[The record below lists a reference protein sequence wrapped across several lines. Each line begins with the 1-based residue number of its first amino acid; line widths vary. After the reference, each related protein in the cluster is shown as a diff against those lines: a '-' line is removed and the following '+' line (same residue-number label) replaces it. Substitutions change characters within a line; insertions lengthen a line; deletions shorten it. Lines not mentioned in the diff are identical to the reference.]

1 MPRFPNTLTFRLTL
15 GYAATFIIFLV
26 AAFYCSYLLIET
38 NLNNEMNDDLSE
50 DLAEFNSLYKDGGIE
65 NVIDEIERDIKSVD
79 SDDEFVQL
87 FDLHGQQIFSSD
99 DTHWIGLKN
108 NRNFFQDKIK
118 SYRGLNTVIET
129 IEIPERKHDTR
140 IAFSKIGPDTIL
152 MIGESMEQIDET
164 LDLILLIFHVI
175 LVTVI
180 PLASIVG
187 WLVVRHSVSGIQK
200 VSQAAAE
207 IKNGNLDTRVAVK
220 NQRDEIQNLADTFN
234 SMAGRIQKLMIEMRE
249 MIENIAHDLRSP
261 LGRIRVISEMAL
273 SANGN
278 TESYKAAA
286 AETIEE
292 CDQLIQLIN
301 ISLDVAEA
309 EAGVENNNKEEVNL
323 SELTED
329 ACELFEPVAEDKHI
343 AMTVQCE
350 PNCVILGNKHNLQR
364 MIANVLDN
372 ALKYTPENGK
382 VSIDLK
388 QDEHGNHIS
397 VSDTGIGIP
406 EADQQRVFDRFFR
419 CDQSR
424 SHDGTGLGLSF
435 VRAVAHAHAGKIT
448 LSSEPNVKTVLKI
461 SLPVCT

>member
-1 MPRFPNTLTFRLTL
+1 
-15 GYAATFIIFLV
+15 
-26 AAFYCSYLLIET
+26 
-38 NLNNEMNDDLSE
+38 MNDDLSE
-50 DLAEFNSLYKDGGIE
+50 DLAEYNSIHKDGGISS
-65 NVIDEIERDIKSVD
+65 VIDEIERDIKSVD
-79 SDDEFVQL
+79 SDDEFVQI
-87 FDLHGQQIFSSD
+87 FDLHGKKIFSSD
-99 DTHWIGLKN
+99 VINWKGLKKN
-108 NRNFFQDKIK
+108 SNFFQDKIK
-118 SYRGLNTVIET
+118 SYKRLNTVIET
-129 IEIPERKHDTR
+129 IEIPGREHDTR
-140 IAFSKIGPDTIL
+140 IAFCKIGPDTIL
-152 MIGESMEQIDET
+152 MIGESLEQINET
-164 LDLILLIFHVI
+164 LDLILLIFSVI

-180 PLASIVG
+180 PLALIVG
-187 WLVVRHSVSGIQK
+187 WLVVRHSVSGIK
-200 VSQAAAE
+200 EISQAAAA
-207 IKNGNLDTRVAVK
+207 IKNGNLDTRVSVK

-234 SMAGRIQKLMIEMRE
+234 SMAGQIKLLISEMRE

-278 TESYKAAA
+278 TESYKSAA

-292 CDQLIQLIN
+292 CDRLIQLIN

-329 ACELFEPVAEDKHI
+329 ACELFGPVAEDKHI

-350 PNCVILGNKHNLQR
+350 PDCKILGNRQNLQR

-372 ALKYTPENGK
+372 ALKYTPKNGK

-388 QDEHGNHIS
+388 QDEHGHHIS

-406 EADQQRVFDRFFR
+406 VADQQRVFDRFYR

-424 SHDGTGLGLSF
+424 SNDGSGLGLSF
-435 VRAVAHAHAGKIT
+435 ARAVAHAHGGNIT
-448 LSSEPNVKTVLKI
+448 LCSEPNVKTVFKI
-461 SLPVCT
+461 SLPVRT